1 MIGIELDY
9 AGLVQREARPPTVQC
24 QFWNEKGLPM
34 FVDFTFG
41 QADDLPDLII
51 IILPVA
57 CALLTEG
64 RDALAFTR
72 IGSDALLFCL
82 REPVVLVLS
91 AWVPFDQEINLGLIR
106 VL

>member
-9 AGLVQREARPPTVQC
+9 AGLVQRETRPPTLQC
-24 QFWNEKGLPM
+24 QFWNEQGLSM
-34 FVDFTFG
+34 FVDAAFG

-51 IILPVA
+51 ITLPVA

-64 RDALAFTR
+64 RNALAFTG
-72 IGSDALLFCL
+72 ISPDVLLFRL
-82 REPVVLVLS
+82 REPVFLVLS